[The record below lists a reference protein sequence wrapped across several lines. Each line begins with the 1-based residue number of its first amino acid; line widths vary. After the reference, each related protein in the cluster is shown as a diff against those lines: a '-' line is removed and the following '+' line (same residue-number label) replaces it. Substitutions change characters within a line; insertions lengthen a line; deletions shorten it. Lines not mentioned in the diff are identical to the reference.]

1 MIYKKT
7 IATSRWYRLI
17 PVVFVTYSLAFM
29 DRANFGFG
37 AAGGMAK
44 DLHISSAL
52 SSLMGSLF
60 FLGYFLFQIPG
71 TIYATRKSA
80 RKLIFWSLI
89 FWGLSAMATGL
100 IADIKLLLV
109 IRFMLGAF
117 ESAVLPAAILLLSRW
132 FTRGERSRANTLLMI
147 GNPITVLWMSV
158 LSGYLIHA
166 VGWRGMFI
174 WEGVPAILW
183 AFFWWNLIQ
192 DKPEDAAWLSQDEKD
207 KLKAVLQKEQQII
220 KPVKNYLTAFKS
232 GPVILLC
239 IMYVLWSFGVYG
251 FVIWLPSILHA
262 APGVGIVKTGWL
274 SAFPYFMAIIGML
287 IAAYFSDKTLKRKIF
302 IWPSLL
308 VAALAFY
315 FSYLTGTGNFW
326 LSFTLLSI
334 AGMAMYTPYGP
345 FFAIITEILPSNV
358 AGVALALI
366 NSFGALGAFA
376 GSYLVGY
383 LNGATGRF
391 GTSYILMSLSLVL
404 AAGLTGLFIK
414 EGNTEKIP
422 QV

>member
-1 MIYKKT
+1 MTHKKS
-7 IATSRWYRLI
+7 IVRSRWYRLI
-17 PVVFVTYSLAFM
+17 PVVFVTYSLAYL

-44 DLHISSAL
+44 DLHLSTTL

-80 RKLIFWSLI
+80 KKLIFWSLI
-89 FWGLSAMATGL
+89 CWGLSAMATGL
-100 IADIKLLLV
+100 IADVKILLV

-117 ESAVLPAAILLLSRW
+117 ESAILPAAFLLLSRW

-147 GNPITVLWMSV
+147 GNPVTVLWMSV

-174 WEGVPAILW
+174 WEGIPAVLW
-183 AFFWWNLIQ
+183 AFCWWNLIR
-192 DKPEDAAWLSQDEKD
+192 DHPEEAAWLSPDEKVH
-207 KLKAVLQKEQQII
+207 LKAVLQKEQQII
-220 KPVKNYLTAFKS
+220 KPVKNYLTAFQS
-232 GPVILLC
+232 GPVIVICL
-239 IMYVLWSFGVYG
+239 MYFLWSFGVYG

-262 APGVGIVKTGWL
+262 APGIGIVKTGWL
-274 SAFPYFMAIIGML
+274 SAFPYLMAILGML
-287 IAAYFSDKTLKRKIF
+287 TASYFSDKTLKRKIF
-302 IWPSLL
+302 VWPSLL
-308 VAALAFY
+308 LAAFAFY

-326 LSFTLLSI
+326 LSFALLST

-345 FFAIITEILPSNV
+345 FFAIITEILPANV

-383 LNGATGRF
+383 LNGTTGGF
-391 GTSYILMSLSLVL
+391 GASYIYMAIALLL
-404 AAGLTGLFIK
+404 AACLTKFLIQD
-414 EGNTEKIP
+414 GNS
-422 QV
+422 

>member
-1 MIYKKT
+1 MTDKIP
-7 IATSRWYRLI
+7 IANQRWYRLI
-17 PVVFVTYSLAFM
+17 PVVFVTYSLAYL

-37 AAGGMAK
+37 IAGGMAN
-44 DLHISSAL
+44 DLHISTAL

-71 TIYATRKSA
+71 TIYATHKSA
-80 RKLIFWSLI
+80 KKLIFWSLI
-89 FWGLSAMATGL
+89 CWGFAAMATGL
-100 IADIKLLLV
+100 IANVKALLF
-109 IRFMLGAF
+109 IRFILGAF
-117 ESAVLPAAILLLSRW
+117 ESAILPAAFLLLSRW

-147 GNPITVLWMSV
+147 GNPVTVLWMSV

-174 WEGVPAILW
+174 WEGIPAICW
-183 AFFWWNLIQ
+183 AFCWWNLIQ
-192 DKPEDAAWLSQDEKD
+192 DKPDQAAWLSTEEKNQ
-207 KLKAVLQKEQQII
+207 LKRVLQQEQQII

-232 GPVILLC
+232 TPVILLC
-239 IMYVLWSFGVYG
+239 LMYVLWSIGVYG

-262 APGVGIVKTGWL
+262 APGMGIVKTGWL
-274 SAFPYFMAIIGML
+274 SAFPYFLAILGML
-287 IAAYFSDKTLKRKIF
+287 TASYFSDKTLKRKVF
-302 IWPSLL
+302 IWPCLL
-308 VAALAFY
+308 LAALAFF

-345 FFAIITEILPSNV
+345 FFAIMTEILPANV

-383 LNGATGRF
+383 LKGIMGGYGA
-391 GTSYILMSLSLVL
+391 SYIFMSFALLL
-404 AAGLTGLFIK
+404 AACLTGFFIK
-414 EGNTEKIP
+414 DGHS
-422 QV
+422 